1 MARIDDFN
9 RIVQN
14 ITRNQNMIDTIAQ
27 AAKLGTSYLNQIPY
41 ELLTPSY
48 IDTITNAQALCLS
61 NENVSKRAPK
71 K

>member
-9 RIVQN
+9 RIIQN
-14 ITRNQNMIDTIAQ
+14 ITRNQNIIDTIAQ

-48 IDTITNAQALCLS
+48 IDTITNAQASIFRLIS
-61 NENVSKRAPK
+61 
-71 K
+71 

>member
-27 AAKLGTSYLNQIPY
+27 AGKTRN
-41 ELLTPSY
+41 LLS
-48 IDTITNAQALCLS
+48 
-61 NENVSKRAPK
+61 
-71 K
+71 